1 MSLKIKNPI
10 TASFGLMMA
19 IGVAVAAT
27 AAEKSNKTT
36 PHQTVGEWKIFKSDE
51 TNYNSCIARH
61 SKYAGITLSDSKL
74 VISIPE
80 SKDLKSYEIFVNDQ
94 IVVPTSRANLVDTS
108 CNCVRVRNITSLNVD
123 TATVRLQGQ
132 TSKDKSVAASVTL
145 KDIPEVLKTFKTPV
159 CSR

>member
-1 MSLKIKNPI
+1 MSLKTKNLI
-10 TASFGLMMA
+10 AASFGLMMA
-19 IGVAVAAT
+19 IGVAVAAI
-27 AAEKSNKTT
+27 AAEESNKTR
-36 PHQTVGEWKIFKSDE
+36 PLQTVGEWKIFKSNE

-94 IVVPTSRANLVDTS
+94 SVVPTSRANLVDTT
-108 CNCVRVRNITSLNVD
+108 CNCVRVRNINSLNVD
-123 TATVRLQGQ
+123 TAAVRLQGQ
-132 TSKDKSVAASVTL
+132 TSKDKSVDTSVTL
-145 KDIPEVLKTFKTPV
+145 KDIPEVLKTFKTPA